1 MPRYFLDIHDGRF
14 ILDDIGCELA
24 GLAEVRAEVKRVLG
38 DLIRHLDADGAA
50 YRLRIDVRDADGR
63 RVLTGR
69 LMMLIEDAV

>member
-14 ILDDIGCELA
+14 ILDDIGSDLA
-24 GLAEVRAEVKRVLG
+24 DLTEVRAEVKRVLG
-38 DLIRHLDADGAA
+38 DLVRHLDFEDDP

-69 LMMLIEDAV
+69 LVMVVEDAV